1 MCLHNRVKRTP
12 LLGLL
17 GLVLMSSA
25 CKHATTEGE
34 VVDYLQAHPEARTQ
48 IADKANGTIANATI
62 IKRGDQQLTLL
73 GPTLTVGDAAP
84 DVTIADTKLAPV
96 KLGSLKGKLVV
107 LSVVP
112 SIDTHVCESQT
123 HHVSGLV
130 EQMPPGTEVYTISR
144 DLPFAQGRFLE
155 EAQTKTKFGSDY
167 HGGAFGRAF
176 GIEVKE
182 SGLLARSLWVI
193 GADGKIAY
201 RELVA
206 DQGQEPDYDALMAA
220 VKKAAT

>member
-1 MCLHNRVKRTP
+1 MCLHNSVKRI
-12 LLGLL
+12 L
-17 GLVLMSSA
+17 LVLLIGA
-25 CKHATTEGE
+25 CKHTTVESD
-34 VVDYLQAHPEARTQ
+34 VVDYLQAHPEARTR
-48 IADKANGTIANATI
+48 IADQANGTIPNATI
-62 IKRGDQQLTLL
+62 IKRGDQPLTLL
-73 GPTLTVGDAAP
+73 GPTLNVGDIAP
-84 DVTIADTKLAPV
+84 DVTIADPKLAPV

-123 HHVSGLV
+123 HHVSGLI
-130 EQMPPGTEVYTISR
+130 EQMPPGTEVYTVSR

-167 HGGAFGRAF
+167 HGGEFGRAF

-182 SGLLARSLWVI
+182 SGLLARSVWVI
-193 GADGKIAY
+193 GVDGKIVY

-206 DQGQEPDYDALMAA
+206 EQGQEPDYDAMMAA
-220 VKKAAT
+220 VKKAGS

>member
-1 MCLHNRVKRTP
+1 MCLHNRVKRTS
-12 LLGLL
+12 LL
-17 GLVLMSSA
+17 GLVGFVLMICA
-25 CKHATTEGE
+25 CKHATSESD
-34 VVDYLQAHPEARTQ
+34 VVAYLQAHPEARSQ
-48 IADKANGTIANATI
+48 IADQANGTIANATI
-62 IKRGDQQLTLL
+62 IKRGDQPLTLL
-73 GPTLTVGDAAP
+73 GPTLNVGDVAP
-84 DVTIADTKLAPV
+84 DVTIADPKLSPV
-96 KLGSLKGKLVV
+96 KLGSLRGKLVV

-123 HHVSGLV
+123 HHVSGLID
-130 EQMPPGTEVYTISR
+130 QMPPGTEVYTVSR

-167 HGGAFGRAF
+167 HGGAFGSAF

-182 SGLLARSLWVI
+182 SGLLARSIWVI

-206 DQGQEPDYDALMAA
+206 DQSQEPDYDAMMAA
-220 VKKAAT
+220 VNKAAT